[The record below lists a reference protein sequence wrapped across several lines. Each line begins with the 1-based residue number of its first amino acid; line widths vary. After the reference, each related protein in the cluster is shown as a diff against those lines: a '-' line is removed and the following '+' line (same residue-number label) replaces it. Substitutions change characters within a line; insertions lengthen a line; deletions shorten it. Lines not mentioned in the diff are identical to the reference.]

1 MNFSTILL
9 IEKSFIESVFLNDVR
24 AIIAMNEKN
33 IQISGIFLAAFY
45 AFFVAWL
52 YIAEPRSLDELPAKA
67 QTTIDNVTTKTQVA
81 IGTYEVDK
89 AKFDEGLKAFRADNH
104 VAARDN
110 FERADTEKRDAKTQ
124 FYIAYSFYRQGFG
137 RVSND
142 DALFKQGLEQINR
155 VIALDAGFKSDD
167 ANLQLKTP
175 VELKNEFEEG
185 LKITAG
191 DFNPFKVLRE
201 RK

>member
-1 MNFSTILL
+1 MNFSTIPSM
-9 IEKSFIESVFLNDVR
+9 EKSFLKSVSFNDVEL
-24 AIIAMNEKN
+24 IIAMNEKY

-45 AFFVAWL
+45 TFFIAWL
-52 YIAEPRSLDELPAKA
+52 YIAEPKSLDELPAKA
-67 QTTIDNVTTKTQVA
+67 QTTIENVTTKTQVA
-81 IGTYEVDK
+81 IGTYEVDR
-89 AKFDEGLKAFRADNH
+89 AKFDEGLKAFRADNFIG
-104 VAARDN
+104 ARDN

-155 VIALDAGFKSDD
+155 VIALDANYKSDD

-185 LKITAG
+185 LKVTAG

>member
-1 MNFSTILL
+1 
-9 IEKSFIESVFLNDVR
+9 
-24 AIIAMNEKN
+24 MNEKN